1 MIFHFSTIFKQIRND
16 KNEELKYNRYTL
28 DYKNQFSGGDSVKSF
43 VKEVSFLIL
52 QLLLFYVLP
61 LFIGPTDVM
70 GMVVLMLLGT
80 FLLSVLIGCLSDK
93 KVKYLYPLIVSALF
107 IPSVFIY
114 YDTSALV
121 HSLWYLVMAS
131 GGIAIGSFIHLLIKI
146 SQ

>member
-1 MIFHFSTIFKQIRND
+1 MK
-16 KNEELKYNRYTL
+16 
-28 DYKNQFSGGDSVKSF
+28 GF

-52 QLLLFYVLP
+52 QLLLFYALP
-61 LFIGPTDVM
+61 LFTGPTDVM

-80 FLLSVLIGCLSDK
+80 FLLTGCLSDK

-114 YDTSALV
+114 YDASALV

-131 GGIAIGSFIHLLIKI
+131 GGIAIGSFIHLLIKKAA
-146 SQ
+146 

>member
-1 MIFHFSTIFKQIRND
+1 MK
-16 KNEELKYNRYTL
+16 
-28 DYKNQFSGGDSVKSF
+28 GF

-52 QLLLFYVLP
+52 QLLLFYALP
-61 LFIGPTDVM
+61 LFTGPTDVM

-80 FLLSVLIGCLSDK
+80 FLLSVLTGCLSDK

-114 YDTSALV
+114 YDASALV

-131 GGIAIGSFIHLLIKI
+131 GGIAIGSFIHLLIKKAA
-146 SQ
+146 